1 MLAQFRRAVLFS
13 PFVFAGAACADT
25 GELTEAAYKAEGSA
39 KGVVLLDAD
48 LGRYGNCEGNET
60 AQLRRISFN
69 RTPITDIKA
78 DLPAD
83 AEITGPYLP
92 TAAQRG
98 MRNYAFLLTP
108 GEYAMTRISIRVTQS
123 VSQVGQL
130 EMGPEQLNPNG
141 VAKAGSFRVSAG
153 EIVYIGNFRIDCAP
167 PMTLWRYYT
176 EGKSSFAEHLA
187 QYRQSFPF
195 LKLEDVQYRLFDT
208 KTIGTPYE
216 LK

>member
-1 MLAQFRRAVLFS
+1 MHAQPWPALLLSQFILL
-13 PFVFAGAACADT
+13 GAARADT
-25 GELTEAAYKAEGSA
+25 GELTEAAYKSEGSV
-39 KGVVLLDAD
+39 KGVVLLDVD
-48 LGRYGNCEGNET
+48 LGRYGRCGGNET

-69 RTPITDIKA
+69 RMPLTEIKV
-78 DLPAD
+78 DSPAD

-92 TAAQRG
+92 TAAPRG
-98 MRNYAFLLTP
+98 MRSYAFLLSP

-130 EMGPEQLNPNG
+130 ELGPEQLTPSG
-141 VAKAGSFRVSAG
+141 LAKAGSFRVSAG
-153 EIVYIGNFRIDCAP
+153 EVVYIGNFRIDCAP

-176 EGKSSFAEHLA
+176 EGRSNFAEHLS

-195 LKLEDVQYRLFDT
+195 LRLEEVQYRLFET
-208 KTIGTPYE
+208 KTIGAPYE